1 MFLDCRISIYCRFNN
16 YFTLI
21 TKEKL
26 HFSLIYSFYCCLV
39 KEDWALKVAYQFE
52 VWVLV
57 AYKLV
62 AYKKTSVINV
72 GATTNYKFFFMI
84 NFD

>member
-1 MFLDCRISIYCRFNN
+1 MFLDCRISICCRFNN

-39 KEDWALKVAYQFE
+39 EEDWALKIAYQFE

-57 AYKLV
+57 AYK
-62 AYKKTSVINV
+62 KISVINV
-72 GATTNYKFFFMI
+72 GATTNYKFLFMI

>member
-1 MFLDCRISIYCRFNN
+1 MYCPFNN

-39 KEDWALKVAYQFE
+39 EEDWALKIAYQFE

-57 AYKLV
+57 AYK
-62 AYKKTSVINV
+62 KISVINV
-72 GATTNYKFFFMI
+72 GATTNYKFLFMI